1 MKIIG
6 ITGGF
11 KTGKTTALNIL
22 KNLGAEVIDADKVAH
37 KCLAYQEVIGAIK
50 NHFRSVS
57 EVVENNIVN
66 RDKLAQ
72 IVFSDNDE
80 LQWLNNLIHPLVAID
95 IENLLKGI
103 KERNSEALVVIEIPL
118 LYEADM
124 AYLVDEVIVLS
135 TKREI
140 QIERALKDGF
150 SRDDALKRIE
160 SQFDLLKKE
169 ECGDFVINNNSSLEN
184 TKKQIIDIF
193 KRISEENNM

>member
-11 KTGKTTALNIL
+11 KTGKTTALNIC
-22 KNLGAEVIDADKVAH
+22 KNLGAEVIDADKIAH
-37 KCLAYQEVIGAIK
+37 KCLAYQEVIDEIK
-50 NHFRSVS
+50 NHFRNAP
-57 EVVENNIVN
+57 EVVENNIVS

-72 IVFSDNDE
+72 IVFSNNDE

-103 KERNSEALVVIEIPL
+103 KKKNSEALVVIEIPL

-124 AYLVDEVIVLS
+124 AYLVDEVMVLS

-169 ECGDFVINNNSSLEN
+169 ECGDFVINNNSSIEN

-193 KRISEENNM
+193 KRISEENNI